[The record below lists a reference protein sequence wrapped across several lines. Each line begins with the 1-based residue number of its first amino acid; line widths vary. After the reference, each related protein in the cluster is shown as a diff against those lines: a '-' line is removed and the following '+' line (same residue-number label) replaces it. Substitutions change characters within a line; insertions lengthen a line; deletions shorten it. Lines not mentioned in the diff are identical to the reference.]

1 MKKLELLAPAGSLE
15 ICKAVIDAGADAVY
29 LGGNLFGARA
39 FAKNFDREQLFEAL
53 DYAHLF
59 DKKIFLTVNT
69 LLKNHEL
76 EKYLYDY
83 IEPYYKRGLDA
94 AIVQD
99 FGVLTFLHKHFPDLP
114 LHASTQMSVT
124 NQYGAHWLKSQG
136 VTRVVTAREVSLHEI
151 RSLYEATH
159 MEIESFVHGA
169 LCYCYSGQCLM
180 SSLLGGRSGN
190 RGRCAQ
196 PCRLAYDVVDEK
208 NIRYNKNQQYPLSP
222 KDLCTIECLP
232 EMAEAGV
239 FSYKIEG
246 RMKQLE
252 YAAGV
257 TSIYRKYM
265 DQYMADPK
273 SYKVRKEDMDQLFAL
288 GNRNGFTKG
297 YYYQRN
303 DKSMLSL
310 TTSAHK
316 SSDASV
322 PLSTHKSQIP
332 VTMYACF
339 ITGNAASL
347 TVETISGK
355 VTVTG
360 EVVMEAMK
368 QPLQKEDVMERLK
381 KTGDT
386 SFSVEDVSV
395 ELSANAFLPVKFIN
409 ELRRNALEALEK
421 QHLAGYLRSLPK
433 VEEGCYVAGL
443 SKAITS
449 QQTSDNIRKDITVS
463 VLVRTME
470 QLQAV
475 LDTPFVTCI
484 YIDHALCKDWSSLK
498 VFAEKV
504 RKSNKK
510 VVFAFPSVFRKNS
523 ADAMLE
529 NKELIQACNFD
540 GLLLRTH
547 DSVGFAKEVF
557 PKHMLIADH
566 GLYTYSNQALE
577 GYLTNGFSKVTLP
590 FELNEKELK
599 ERENKD
605 SEMIVYGWIPVMY
618 TAQCIYKNF
627 ESCHKKNSVT
637 MPLFLK
643 DRYAKL
649 FPVQCDCLNCYNT
662 IYNTQPLYLFGQKEK
677 LQKMNFNSF
686 RLEFLYETKKETLGI
701 LKEFREVFFED
712 KKADMTKWE
721 NKFTNGHFKR
731 GIE

>member
-15 ICKAVIDAGADAVY
+15 ICKSVIDAGADAVY

-39 FAKNFDREQLFEAL
+39 FAKNFDQEQLFEAL

-124 NQYGAHWLKSQG
+124 NQYGADWLKSHG
-136 VTRVVTAREVSLHEI
+136 VTRVVTAREVSLQEI

-208 NIRYNKNQQYPLSP
+208 NNRYNKNQQYPLSP

-232 EMAEAGV
+232 DMAEAGV

-252 YAAGV
+252 YATGV

-265 DQYMADPK
+265 DLYLSDPK
-273 SYKVRKEDMDQLFAL
+273 SYKVQKEDMDQLLAL

-310 TTSAHK
+310 ITSAHK
-316 SSDASV
+316 SSEALS
-322 PLSTHKSQIP
+322 PLYNPKSQIP
-332 VTMYACF
+332 VKMNAYFVTSK
-339 ITGNAASL
+339 AASL
-347 TVETISGK
+347 TVETVSNK

-360 EVVMEAMK
+360 EVVVEAMK
-368 QPLQKEDVMERLK
+368 QPLQKEDLIDRLK

-386 SFSVEDVSV
+386 NYKVEDVSV
-395 ELSANAFLPVKFIN
+395 ELSADAFLPVKFIN

-421 QHLAGYLRSLPK
+421 QQLAGYLRSLPK
-433 VEEGCYVAGL
+433 VEEGDYVAHL
-443 SKAITS
+443 SKTACSS
-449 QQTSDNIRKDITVS
+449 QSLENQSSKQNVS
-463 VLVRTME
+463 VLVRTTQ

-475 LDTPFVTCI
+475 LDTPFVDRI
-484 YIDHALCKDWSSLK
+484 YIDHSLCKDWGSFKEYAQK
-498 VFAEKV
+498 VHG
-504 RKSNKK
+504 SNKE
-510 VVFAFPSVFRKNS
+510 VVFAMPPVFRKNS
-523 ADAMLE
+523 ADAMME
-529 NKELIQACNFD
+529 HKAFMDACNFD
-540 GLLLRTH
+540 GFLLRTH

-557 PKHMLIADH
+557 PKQMLIADH
-566 GLYTYSNQALE
+566 GLYTYSNQSLDA
-577 GYLTNGFSKVTLP
+577 YLSNGCSYVTVP

-599 ERENKD
+599 ARNNEN

-627 ESCHKKNSVT
+627 ESCHKANPVT
-637 MPLFLK
+637 KPLFLK

-649 FPVQCDCLNCYNT
+649 FPVQCDCVNCYNT
-662 IYNTQPLYLFGQKEK
+662 VYNTQPLYLFGQKEK
-677 LQKMNFNSF
+677 LQRMNFKSY
-686 RLEFLYETKKETLGI
+686 RLEFLHESKTETFGI
-701 LKEFREVFFED
+701 LKEFKEIFLED

>member
-15 ICKAVIDAGADAVY
+15 ICKSVIDAGADAVY

-39 FAKNFDREQLFEAL
+39 FAKNFDQEQLFEAL

-124 NQYGAHWLKSQG
+124 NQYGSDWLKSQG
-136 VTRVVTAREVSLHEI
+136 VTRVVTAREVSLQEI

-196 PCRLAYDVVDEK
+196 PCRLAYDVVDG
-208 NIRYNKNQQYPLSP
+208 NNNRYNKNQQYPLSP

-232 EMAEAGV
+232 DMADAGV

-252 YAAGV
+252 YATGV
-257 TSIYRKYM
+257 TSMYRKYM
-265 DQYMADPK
+265 DLYLADPK
-273 SYKVRKEDMDQLFAL
+273 SYTVKKEDMDQLLAL

-316 SSDASV
+316 SSEALS
-322 PLSTHKSQIP
+322 PLYNQKSQIP
-332 VTMYACF
+332 VNMNAYF
-339 ITGNAASL
+339 VTGNAASL
-347 TVETISGK
+347 TVETLSNA

-360 EVVMEAMK
+360 EVVMTAMK
-368 QPLQKEDVMERLK
+368 QPLQKEDVIDRLK

-386 SFSVEDVSV
+386 NYKVEDVSV
-395 ELSANAFLPVKFIN
+395 ELSADAFLPVKFIN
-409 ELRRNALEALEK
+409 ELRRNALEALDK
-421 QHLAGYLRSLPK
+421 QQLAGYLRSLPS
-433 VEEGCYVAGL
+433 VEAGDYVANL
-443 SKAITS
+443 SKTVIS
-449 QQTSDNIRKDITVS
+449 NHSLENQSSKQNVS
-463 VLVRTME
+463 VLIRTIQ
-470 QLQAV
+470 QLHAV
-475 LDTPFVTCI
+475 LDTTFVDRI
-484 YIDHALCKDWSSLK
+484 YIDHSLCKDWNSLMDYAQK
-498 VFAEKV
+498 IHS
-504 RKSNKK
+504 SNKE
-510 VVFAFPSVFRKNS
+510 VVFAMPSVFRKNS
-523 ADAMLE
+523 AESILE
-529 NKELIQACNFD
+529 HKELIEACSFD

-547 DSVGFAKEVF
+547 DSIGFAKKVF
-557 PKHMLIADH
+557 PNQMLIADH
-566 GLYTYSNQALE
+566 GLYTYSNQALDA
-577 GYLTNGFSKVTLP
+577 YLSNGCSYVTVP

-599 ERENKD
+599 VRNNEN
-605 SEMIVYGWIPVMY
+605 SELIVYGWIPVMY

-627 ESCHKKNSVT
+627 ESCHKANPVT
-637 MPLFLK
+637 IPLFLK

-649 FPVQCDCLNCYNT
+649 FPVQCDCVNCYNT
-662 IYNTQPLYLFGQKEK
+662 VYNTQPLYLFGQKEK
-677 LQKMNFNSF
+677 LKRMNFNSY
-686 RLEFLYETKKETLGI
+686 RLEFLHESKKETLGI
-701 LKEFREVFFED
+701 LKEFKEVFLED
-712 KKADMTKWE
+712 KNADMAKWE

>member
-1 MKKLELLAPAGSLE
+1 MKNLELLAPAGSLD

-29 LGGNLFGARA
+29 LGGNMFGARA
-39 FAKNFDREQLFEAL
+39 YAKNFDQEQLFEAL

-124 NQYGAHWLKSQG
+124 NKYGAEWLRSQG
-136 VTRVVTAREVSLHEI
+136 VSRIVTAREVSLTEI
-151 RSLYEATH
+151 QDIYEATH

-196 PCRLAYDVVDEK
+196 PCRLAYDVVDGS
-208 NIRYNKNQQYPLSP
+208 NRLYNKNQQYPLSP
-222 KDLCTIECLP
+222 KDLCTIEFLP
-232 EMAEAGV
+232 KMAEAGV
-239 FSYKIEG
+239 YSYKIEG
-246 RMKQLE
+246 RMKQME

-265 DQYMADPK
+265 DMYLTNPK
-273 SYKVRKEDMDQLFAL
+273 DYKVSKQDVEYLLSL
-288 GNRNGFTKG
+288 GSRNGFTKG

-303 DKSMLSL
+303 DKSLLSL

-316 SSDASV
+316 SGEQKVALNV
-322 PLSTHKSQIP
+322 KKSEIP
-332 VTMYACF
+332 VTMSASF
-339 ITGNAASL
+339 VTGKPAEL
-347 TVETISGK
+347 MVEDGSCK
-355 VTVTG
+355 VCVTG

-368 QPLQKEDVMERLK
+368 QPLQESDVCQRLT

-386 SFSVEDVSV
+386 VFAVEHIQAQVS
-395 ELSANAFLPVKFIN
+395 EDAFMPVKFIN
-409 ELRRNALEALEK
+409 ELRRAALEELQK
-421 QHLAGYLRSLPK
+421 QHLERYMRNVNRIDVNIDSNKTVGEPK
-433 VEEGCYVAGL
+433 VA
-443 SKAITS
+443 
-449 QQTSDNIRKDITVS
+449 
-463 VLVRTME
+463 VLVRTQS

-475 LDTPFVTCI
+475 LKTEFVDTI
-484 YIDHALCKDWSSLK
+484 YIDNSLMTDLSMMQS
-498 VFAEKV
+498 VVDQIHGAG
-504 RKSNKK
+504 KK
-510 VVFAFPSVFRKNS
+510 ACFAFPYVFRKNS
-523 ADAMLE
+523 ADTLWEQKHVLDEANL
-529 NKELIQACNFD
+529 D
-540 GLLLRTH
+540 GLLVRTH
-547 DSVGFAKEVF
+547 DGIGFAKQIF
-557 PKHMLIADH
+557 PDQRLIADH
-566 GLYTYSNQALE
+566 GLYTYSDVAIAGFENNQIAQ
-577 GYLTNGFSKVTLP
+577 LTVP
-590 FELNEKELK
+590 FELNEKEL
-599 ERENKD
+599 RNRNNAN

-627 ESCHKKNSVT
+627 ESCHKNNVCKNT
-637 MPLFLK
+637 LFLK
-643 DRYAKL
+643 DRYAKQ
-649 FPVQCDCLNCYNT
+649 FPVQCDCVNCYNI
-662 IYNTQPLYLFGQKEK
+662 IYNTQPLYLLGQKSK
-677 LQKMNFNSF
+677 IDKMNVKGY
-686 RLEFLYETKKETLGI
+686 RLEFLMESEKETLSI
-701 LKEFREVFFED
+701 LREFRETFLED